1 MHITCLDYLAKYATH
16 KIWLKPNGEQAFV
29 YGNHIIKAH
38 LGNFINFRIT
48 GKMTE
53 NIPQYAG
60 VVILSMND
68 VPLGF
73 GKTAKSTV

>member
-1 MHITCLDYLAKYATH
+1 
-16 KIWLKPNGEQAFV
+16 
-29 YGNHIIKAH
+29 
-38 LGNFINFRIT
+38 
-48 GKMTE
+48 MTE